1 MNRTHIFIFQFS
13 ESDHT
18 LSHSLTG
25 PGGKLPLP
33 LRAPGLSER
42 DRPSRPRPGFLQT
55 QEGRR
60 QAAAPAS
67 RPWSLG
73 RGQPKPPAP
82 QLFADARR
90 AAASCRSRFVPLV
103 SRKGTAQAARA
114 PAFCRRKKGGGKLP
128 LPLRAPGL
136 LEGDSPSRPRP
147 GFLQT
152 QEGRRQAAAPASRS
166 WSLGRGQPKPPAP
179 RLFADARR
187 AAASCRSRFALL
199 ISWKGTAKP
208 PASRLFADARRAG
221 LASRPP
227 CLKKEIYEKET
238 CTQNFSW
245 KCLCSPTGP
254 APPYRWNQ

>member
-33 LRAPGLSER
+33 FRAPGLSER
-42 DRPSRPRPGFLQT
+42 DSPSRPRPSFLQT

-73 RGQPKPPAP
+73 KGQPKPPAP
-82 QLFADARR
+82 QLFVDARR
-90 AAASCRSRFVPLV
+90 AAASCRSRFAPLV

-114 PAFCRRKKGGGKLP
+114 Q
-128 LPLRAPGL
+128 L
-136 LEGDSPSRPRP
+136 LV
-147 GFLQT
+147 
-152 QEGRRQAAAPASRS
+152 
-166 WSLGRGQPKPPAP
+166 
-179 RLFADARR
+179 
-187 AAASCRSRFALL
+187 
-199 ISWKGTAKP
+199 
-208 PASRLFADARRAG
+208 DARRAG